1 MTSQD
6 FYMDLLNEGN
16 QSSQQ
21 SAQTATPVYAHNT
34 SDSDTA
40 SRVEALIAELRASGR
55 DITADYGD
63 WLKVGFALASEF
75 GESGRRY
82 FHEISSIYS
91 GYNQEES
98 DTKYSECLKSDN
110 GRTDIS
116 TLFYLAKNQG
126 ITLRRTS
133 IGPQLSNASPSTKG
147 QSDKNVPLTL
157 SLDDPEE
164 MPTLP
169 MFPEDIFSTLPG
181 LLRKVTDLML
191 THQERS
197 LVLIGSIA
205 TLSSSLL
212 PMYTIYFGKTIY
224 PNMYLFVPG
233 PAGAGKGKLDFCF
246 RLVKPIHKEK
256 LERWTIAKDEYK
268 KEYARYKRQ
277 KKGDNI
283 DPPEKPPIQLLRVP
297 ANSSATSFAQAMA
310 ENGNL
315 ILFET
320 EGDTVVNTFNS
331 DFGNYSDSFRKAFA
345 HESFGYLRRGDD
357 GEEREIEN
365 PRLSTV
371 LSGTPEQVKSLI
383 HDAENGLLSRFMFF
397 CINSTPEWLDG
408 FDSYGGEDPL
418 EDSFDAI
425 GQEFT
430 AFTKILEQT
439 PRIKFTLSISQAG
452 KFNDFFAAEKERMH
466 EFNGDR
472 YSASSHRLAW
482 CFLRVAM
489 VLSALRLMDSGRIT
503 ENVECNDV
511 DFDTTMKIIKVISTH
526 NDYIFNVLDKERP
539 EGIAVADSYSSA
551 TRKAIISAL
560 PGYFTT
566 EDMKKVAA
574 NVGKSLRTVRRQIA
588 RAIEAGEIQQVK
600 HGEYKKM

>member
-1 MTSQD
+1 MG
-6 FYMDLLNEGN
+6 LLSEGN
-16 QSSQQ
+16 KSSQQ
-21 SAQTATPVYAHNT
+21 SEQTSTPAYAHNT

-82 FHEISSIYS
+82 FHDISSLYS

-98 DTKYSECLKSDN
+98 DTKYSECLKSEN

>member
-1 MTSQD
+1 
-6 FYMDLLNEGN
+6 MDLLNEGN

-82 FHEISSIYS
+82 FLEISSIYS

-133 IGPQLSNASPSTKG
+133 IGPQLSNASLSTKG

-408 FDSYGGEDPL
+408 FDSYGCDDPL

-489 VLSALRLMDSGRIT
+489 VLSALRLMDSVRIT